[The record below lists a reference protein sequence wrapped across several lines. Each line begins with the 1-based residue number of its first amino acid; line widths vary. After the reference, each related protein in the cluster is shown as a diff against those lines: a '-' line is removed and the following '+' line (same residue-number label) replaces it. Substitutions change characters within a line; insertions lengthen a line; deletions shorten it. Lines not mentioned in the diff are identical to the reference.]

1 MENVGMLAAAGAG
14 VAALC
19 VGAGSVIRRRAAVTM
34 RSVLEEEFR
43 GVRRQVVSEMEL
55 SEKRIATRMEVQEK
69 QLATSLGHRLGRLN
83 ERLLEVNTAAM
94 SLQSLQRQVADLD
107 KVLAG
112 PKTRGIFGELQ
123 LERLVAD
130 VLPPS
135 SFTMQAP
142 LRKGKVRVD
151 CLIRV
156 GNDEIPVDSK
166 FPLDAYRDLAAA
178 GTSGSIYSAHRP
190 GEPMQVKDSRET
202 QVAQAR
208 ERLARSMKDHVKS
221 IAEKYIVPG
230 ETSDFAL
237 CFLPSEAV
245 FAEVVEKHDDVLALA
260 HSSRVFIVS
269 PMTFHA
275 TLTCFRSSIKDAKIR
290 EKTSLVFKELEMLK
304 VDLERLKKRSELVE
318 RDYNRSQ
325 ENMRLMKISA
335 DKVYNRG
342 SKICDQDEFLL
353 GEDPTDTTPHVETN
367 ISLESAN
374 ANANALSTAAI
385 ASDVDNTSPQAATLL

>member
-1 MENVGMLAAAGAG
+1 M
-14 VAALC
+14 
-19 VGAGSVIRRRAAVTM
+19 
-34 RSVLEEEFR
+34 
-43 GVRRQVVSEMEL
+43 
-55 SEKRIATRMEVQEK
+55 QEK

-83 ERLLEVNTAAM
+83 ERLLEVNTATM

-135 SFTMQAP
+135 SFIMQAP

-178 GTSGSIYSAHRP
+178 GTSGLHLFRP
-190 GEPMQVKDSRET
+190 SPRGADAGERLQRDGKWR
-202 QVAQAR
+202 AR
-208 ERLARSMKDHVKS
+208 ERLSRSMKDHAKS

-353 GEDPTDTTPHVETN
+353 GEDPTASTAHVETN
-367 ISLESAN
+367 ISLESA

-385 ASDVDNTSPQAATLL
+385 AGDVDNTSPQAAATL

>member
-1 MENVGMLAAAGAG
+1 MQADVGMFAAGLASAG
-14 VAALC
+14 LLF
-19 VGAGSVIRRRAAVTM
+19 VGAGTVARRRAVSLV
-34 RSVLEEEFR
+34 RSVMAEEFR
-43 GVRRQVVSEMEL
+43 GVRRQVAAEMEKT
-55 SEKRIATRMEVQEK
+55 EHRIASRMDVQEK
-69 QLATSLGHRLGRLN
+69 QLGTSLGQRLGRLN
-83 ERLLEVNTAAM
+83 ERLVEINTATA

-112 PKTRGIFGELQ
+112 PRTRGIFGEVQLQ
-123 LERLVAD
+123 RLVSD

-156 GNDEIPVDSK
+156 GDDEIPVDSK

-178 GTSGSIYSAHRP
+178 GTSGYVVSARRP
-190 GEPMQVKDSRET
+190 GEPLQVKDSRQA
-202 QVAQAR
+202 QVAEAR
-208 ERLARSMKDHVKS
+208 ERLSKHMREHVKT
-221 IAEKYIVPG
+221 IADKYIVPG
-230 ETSDFAL
+230 ETVDFAL

-245 FAEVVEKHDDVLALA
+245 FAEIVEKHDDVLTLA
-260 HSSRVFIVS
+260 HTSRVFIVS

-275 TLTCFRSSIKDAKIR
+275 TLTCFRSAIKDARIR
-290 EKTSLVFKELEMLK
+290 EKTSAVFKELEMLK

-318 RDYNRSQ
+318 RDYSRSQ

-342 SKICDQDEFLL
+342 SKICDQDAFLMN
-353 GEDPTDTTPHVETN
+353 EQHIP
-367 ISLESAN
+367 
-374 ANANALSTAAI
+374 AAI
-385 ASDVDNTSPQAATLL
+385 SPTTDAAAAPPIKPPEQKRESSTTAPGAVASAM